1 MGTTANFARMDK
13 TSNPEHPH
21 EHGDN
26 SSCISISTKDARNTP
41 TSMGTTLKTKIGA
54 RFGMRNTP
62 TSMGTT
68 YFGDR
73 WG

>member
-26 SSCISISTKDARNTP
+26 E
-41 TSMGTTLKTKIGA
+41 GA
-54 RFGMRNTP
+54 IPPRDSDDTEHP
-62 TSMGTT
+62 HEH
-68 YFGDR
+68 GDNYR
-73 WG
+73 QLAHTQSPDTEHPHEHGDNSFKGIL